1 MSPVCMCVHV
11 CMRKTLCVQGIRVC
25 ADACVQLYKG
35 MWRPKDNTSGVVLQG
50 RSTFLFLVFIFR
62 QVFSLA

>member
-11 CMRKTLCVQGIRVC
+11 CMRKTLCVQGMHVC

-35 MWRPKDNTSGVVLQG
+35 MWRLKDNLRGCSSGTIYL
-50 RSTFLFLVFIFR
+50 S
-62 QVFSLA
+62 FSSFYF